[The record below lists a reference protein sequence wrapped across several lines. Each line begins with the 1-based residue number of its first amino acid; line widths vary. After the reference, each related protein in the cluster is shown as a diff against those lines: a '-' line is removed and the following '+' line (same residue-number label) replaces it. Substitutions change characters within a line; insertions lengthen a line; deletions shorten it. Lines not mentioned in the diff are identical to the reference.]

1 MGIGK
6 VRSGRIC
13 EGGLRTHPISTLLNY
28 IYLLLLGMRVILVAH
43 PYIYVHIGYIPYPYR
58 DKVLEPI

>member
-1 MGIGK
+1 MK
-6 VRSGRIC
+6 V

-43 PYIYVHIGYIPYPYR
+43 PFIYVHIGYIPYPYR